1 MLLTLPQSLMIYPP
15 GYGGSPN
22 NDMMDF
28 GLGGLGDCSMF
39 TSADGSPAS
48 ELLGGICVADDGTVL
63 GSDPNYQATAN
74 DVIVPTAPTPTTPA
88 GSTSSSASDAAL
100 IAALTSAGTK
110 ALTASQTPY
119 VIPGTNSIY
128 NPATGQI
135 TAASGTA
142 LPAGYVGATAATS
155 TLNTFLPYLGLGALA
170 LLLFYAVK
178 K

>member
-28 GLGGLGDCSMF
+28 GLGGLAGCPSGDTEDESGVCW
-39 TSADGSPAS
+39 TPDGIYDGLDPTFENIQITPATPVPPIVATPPTVTVPAS
-48 ELLGGICVADDGTVL
+48 
-63 GSDPNYQATAN
+63 S
-74 DVIVPTAPTPTTPA
+74 
-88 GSTSSSASDAAL
+88 SSSSASDAAL

-119 VIPGTNSIY
+119 VIPGTSSIY

-135 TAASGTA
+135 SSAVGTT
-142 LPAGYVGATAATS
+142 LPAGYVAGTAATT